1 MLGCISMKVIAALM
15 LAAQLSGACATTAPS
30 ASDNV
35 NVYTLDGIY
44 CVDEVFTSDGN
55 HWSYDM
61 VDTIDGIP
69 TYDGMPVTVWLSDNS
84 TPDDV
89 TDDVI
94 LALVSPSSNT

>member
-1 MLGCISMKVIAALM
+1 MFTCLSAKILAALM

-30 ASDNV
+30 ASA
-35 NVYTLDGIY
+35 NVYTVDGVY

-55 HWSYDM
+55 RWSYDM
-61 VDTIDGIP
+61 VDYVGDTT
-69 TYDGMPVTVWLSDNS
+69 TYDGMPVTVWLSDNG

-94 LALVSPSSNT
+94 LGLVSPSSST

>member
-1 MLGCISMKVIAALM
+1 MFTTMTAKVIAALM

-30 ASDNV
+30 ASA
-35 NVYTLDGIY
+35 NVYTSDGIY

-69 TYDGMPVTVWLSDNS
+69 AYDGMPVTVWLSDNG
-84 TPDDV
+84 TPDNM
-89 TDDVI
+89 TDDIV
-94 LALVSPSSNT
+94 LSLVSPSSNT

>member
-30 ASDNV
+30 ASASA
-35 NVYTLDGIY
+35 YTLDGIY
-44 CVDEVFTSDGN
+44 CVDEVFPSAGN
-55 HWSYDM
+55 RWGYE
-61 VDTIDGIP
+61 VLDTIDGIP
-69 TYDGMPVTVWLSDNS
+69 AYDGMPVTVWLSDNG
-84 TPDDV
+84 TPDNV